1 MKKTLFFCTAL
12 LATSLVAIGQQS
24 PDQFLG
30 FKLGSDRNLA
40 GYDQIKAY
48 FLQLSKSSPRVRTIV
63 LGKTTRGNDL
73 FAAVISSARNLEELE
88 KYTAITRQLAQAE
101 IDPQAAAS
109 LAVNGKAIVAVT
121 CNLHSSEIAS
131 SQMTMELGY
140 ILASSKTAEIGEIL
154 DNVILVLFP
163 SVNPDGQIMVT
174 DWYNKTKGT
183 EYEGTG
189 LPYLYHWYAG
199 HDNNRDWF
207 KISLKETAL
216 IVKELYH
223 RWFPQILV
231 DEHQMGS
238 SGDRFFVPPYQDPPT
253 PGIHPLVWRSINLIG
268 SRIAYDLEKLNLK
281 GVAARGFFTGWWI
294 GSLDD
299 SAWFHNIPGI
309 LFEAASVRL
318 ATPIFIEP
326 EEVESGESFRNEE
339 RVFSPNPWKGG
350 WWRLADLMT
359 YELQGT
365 LSVLHSAARCRK
377 ELLLDSYQI
386 ARENIARGESEAPY
400 AFIVPRL
407 QHDPATAER
416 FIQILLRSNIRVLQ
430 LTHPARVGDTI
441 YDKRSYV
448 VPLAQPYRAF
458 VKNIFENQRYPD
470 IRKNTKAEAEL
481 PYDMAAWTLPVGMGV
496 KSIAINEPL
505 RAVMEPVSLAQ
516 FQNSPFPEELEE
528 YIILDSRHN
537 HSFRAAFELLGQGKT
552 VYRNREHPDFSPG
565 SFLVRKS
572 ESLALLKSIHGQA
585 PLQLTSRKE
594 VALGQFRRLRP
605 FKAGLYQNWGH
616 NMSEGWLRYVFDE
629 YRVPYETVHP
639 AAVAKKNFAAK
650 YDLLVFTGA
659 SETEIES
666 GKPPKKW
673 EKWEAPT
680 PPEYSGGIEENGEKL
695 LKEMVKNG
703 KTLVFMD
710 DSCNYAINKFKLPVS
725 NIMEDND
732 RVTCPGSYLRV
743 EVKNSE
749 LTAGMERTA
758 AIFFRSSPAFETS
771 LPRSSRDSRST
782 PLVFP
787 DKDLLISG
795 WLEGEQELVRKSLLV
810 DYRQGK
816 GRIILIGPDVIHR
829 THSEATYKVMFNS
842 LLSAAEVKQ
851 GQ

>member
-1 MKKTLFFCTAL
+1 MKKTLLFCAAL
-12 LATSLVAIGQQS
+12 LVSGWLAEGQQR

-30 FKLGSDRNLA
+30 FKLGADRHLA

-48 FLQLSKSSPRVRTIV
+48 FLQLSKDSPRVRTVV

-73 FAAVISSARNLEELE
+73 IMAVVSSAKNLEEFE

-101 IDPQAAAS
+101 VDPDAAAR
-109 LAVNGKAIVAVT
+109 LAAGGKAIVAVT
-121 CNLHSSEIAS
+121 CNLHSTEIAS
-131 SQMTMELGY
+131 SQMAMELAY
-140 ILASSKTAEIGEIL
+140 LLASASTADTENIL
-154 DNVILVLFP
+154 DNVILLLFP
-163 SVNPDGQIMVT
+163 SVNPDGQIMVS
-174 DWYNKTKGT
+174 DWYNRTKGS

-189 LPYLYHWYAG
+189 VPYLYHWYAG

-216 IVKELYH
+216 IVHELYH
-223 RWFPQILV
+223 RWFPQLLV

-238 SGDRFFVPPYQDPPT
+238 GGDRLFVPPYQDPPT
-253 PGIHPLVWRSINLIG
+253 PGVHPMVWRSINLIG
-268 SRIAYDLEKLNLK
+268 SRIAYDLEKLGLK

-299 SAWFHNIPGI
+299 TAWFHNIPGI

-318 ATPIFIEP
+318 ATPIFIES

-350 WWRLADLMT
+350 WWRLADLIH

-365 LSVLHSAARCRK
+365 LSVLSSAACRRR
-377 ELLLDSYQI
+377 ELLHDTYQI
-386 ARENIARGESEAPY
+386 ARENIARGESEAPS
-400 AFIVPRL
+400 AFIVPRR

-416 FIQILLRSNIRVLQ
+416 FIQILLQSNIRVFQ
-430 LTHPARVGDTI
+430 LTHPVRIGDAI
-441 YDKRSYV
+441 YDKKSYV

-470 IRKNTKAEAEL
+470 IRKNPKSEAEL
-481 PYDMAAWTLPVGMGV
+481 PYDMAAWTLPLGMGV
-496 KSIAINEPL
+496 KSAAVNEPL
-505 RAVMEPVSLAQ
+505 KAVMEPVSLAQ

-528 YIILDSRHN
+528 FIILDSRFN
-537 HSFRAAFELLGQGKT
+537 HSFRAAFELLGRGKT
-552 VYRNREHPDFSPG
+552 VFRNREHPDFPAG

-572 ESLALLKSIHGQA
+572 EALAVLKSIHAQA

-594 VALGQFRRLRP
+594 IPLAAFRRLRP

-639 AAVAKKNFAAK
+639 ADVGKRNFAAK
-650 YDLLVFTGA
+650 FDLLVFCGA

-673 EKWEAPT
+673 EKWEAPA
-680 PPEYSGGIEENGEKL
+680 PPEYSGGIGESGEKL
-695 LKEMVKNG
+695 LKEMVQSG
-703 KTLVFMD
+703 KTMVFMD

-725 NIMEDND
+725 NIMEDNE
-732 RVTCPGSYLRV
+732 RVICPGSYLRV
-743 EVKNSE
+743 DVKDSE

-758 AIFFRSSPAFETS
+758 AVFFRSSPTFETS
-771 LPRSSRDSRST
+771 LPRSAMDKRST

-787 DKDLLISG
+787 EKDLLVSG
-795 WLEGEQELVRKSLLV
+795 WLEGEKELVRKSLLV
-810 DYRQGK
+810 DYRRGK
-816 GRIILIGPDVIHR
+816 GRIILIGPDIIHR
-829 THSEATYKVMFNS
+829 THSEATYKIMFNS
-842 LLSAAEVKQ
+842 LLSAAEVK
-851 GQ
+851 